1 MTSFEIVSIVI
12 AITSLVI
19 SVVALVLKLFAFL
32 DSRYKRK

>member
-32 DSRYKRK
+32 DSRNKRK